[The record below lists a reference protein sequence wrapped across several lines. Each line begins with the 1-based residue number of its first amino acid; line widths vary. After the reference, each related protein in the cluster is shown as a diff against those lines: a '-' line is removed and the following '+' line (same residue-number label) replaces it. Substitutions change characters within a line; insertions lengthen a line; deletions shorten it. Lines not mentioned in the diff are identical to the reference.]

1 MFEKFSYFSNNFA
14 KLAIYFKQAQYMTMK
29 RSELFGW
36 TDFIANCGGVLGLC
50 MGVSLLSLAEL
61 LYYCAV
67 RPILLIRDF
76 RKHDG
81 GNGVMAVK
89 PTVG

>member
-1 MFEKFSYFSNNFA
+1 MYNFSNNFA
-14 KLAIYFKQAQYMTMK
+14 KLAIYFKQPQYMALK

-61 LYYCAV
+61 LYYCLM
-67 RPILLIRDF
+67 RPILLLRTYLNQSV
-76 RKHDG
+76 
-81 GNGVMAVK
+81 NGTAVTAVQ
-89 PTVG
+89 PTT